1 MKSQCRHLL
10 RCTLLVLAMCFTV
23 TLRAQGID
31 VSKFQGTTD
40 WRKVAKTKKVKFVY
54 IRATEGTSIKDPKYK
69 SNVDSASKAG
79 LLVGSYHVY
88 SSKTTAYQQFANF
101 KSVVVKKKQD
111 LSPVLDIE
119 GHHSG
124 RLDMARV
131 NKLLDLMEKE
141 YGTKPMIYTSEKV
154 YNEHFTGKRY
164 RSYHIFIANYHGTPT
179 VRYTLWQH
187 TQTGRIGGIKGDV
200 DLSKFHKKHSLYDI
214 LMPKHRKKKTDT
226 NDSAAVKTSTTKRD
240 TTKTSASQAATA
252 KTSSTNTASKHK

>member
-1 MKSQCRHLL
+1 
-10 RCTLLVLAMCFTV
+10 MCFTV
-23 TLRAQGID
+23 TLQAQGID
-31 VSKFQGTTD
+31 VSKFQGTID

-69 SNVDSASKAG
+69 SNVASASKAG

-111 LSPVLDIE
+111 LIPVLDIE

-131 NKLLDLMEKE
+131 NKLLELMEKE
-141 YGTKPMIYTSEKV
+141 YRTKPMIYTSEKV

-164 RSYHIFIANYHGTPT
+164 RSYHIFIANYHDTPT

-187 TQTGRIGGIKGDV
+187 TQTGRISGIKGDV

-214 LMPKHRKKKTDT
+214 LMPKHRKKKAPAADT
-226 NDSAAVKTSTTKRD
+226 SAAKSDTTKR
-240 TTKTSASQAATA
+240 AATRATDA
-252 KTSSTNTASKHK
+252 KPAAKK

>member
-1 MKSQCRHLL
+1 MKYPCRHIL
-10 RCTLLVLAMCFTV
+10 RCALLVLAMCFTV
-23 TLRAQGID
+23 TLQAQGID
-31 VSKFQGTTD
+31 VSKFQGTID
-40 WRKVAKTKKVKFVY
+40 WRKVAKSKKVKFVY
-54 IRATEGTSIKDPKYK
+54 IRATEGTSIKDPQYK
-69 SNVDSASKAG
+69 TNIDSASKAG

-111 LSPVLDIE
+111 LIPVLDIE

-131 NKLLDLMEKE
+131 NKLLELMEKE

-154 YNEHFTGKRY
+154 YTEHFTGKRY

-187 TQTGRIGGIKGDV
+187 TQTGRVSGIRGNV
-200 DLSKFHKKHSLYDI
+200 DLDKFHKKHSLYDI
-214 LMPKHRKKKTDT
+214 LMPKHRKKKAPAADT
-226 NDSAAVKTSTTKRD
+226 TASKRD
-240 TTKTSASQAATA
+240 TTKHDTA
-252 KTSSTNTASKHK
+252 KATASK